1 MHYCVYLFTQEL
13 NVSTQKNTG
22 AGQTLSGD
30 FLNEEMHK
38 QKNQQENRQANVF
51 RINHERNSDICG
63 VFMIFIFSVIVDL
76 WCSVNFYCTAKWF
89 SHIYIYSFSSI
100 ILHHVPS
107 QVIRYSFLCYIVGSN
122 STICNHTL
130 RWSLLKQQ
138 CNITFVSLNDNRSS
152 NMPVC

>member
-63 VFMIFIFSVIVDL
+63 VFMIFIFSVIVERNL
-76 WCSVNFYCTAKWF
+76 NYF
-89 SHIYIYSFSSI
+89 S
-100 ILHHVPS
+100 
-107 QVIRYSFLCYIVGSN
+107 
-122 STICNHTL
+122 
-130 RWSLLKQQ
+130 
-138 CNITFVSLNDNRSS
+138 NIFES
-152 NMPVC
+152 